1 MNLESTERGFTEQ
14 ELKKY
19 NGERKMPIYIAYNGL
34 VYDVTSSPH
43 WRGGEHRN
51 LHYSGIDLTDEL
63 GKSGDQLLSRNPHFF
78 TPTYFASGAGGAVRR
93 SWGA

>member
-1 MNLESTERGFTEQ
+1 MEIPERIFTEQ

-51 LHYSGIDLTDEL
+51 LHYAGIDLTDEL
-63 GKSGDQLLSRNPHFF
+63 FDSPHGDRVFQKF
-78 TPTYFASGAGGAVRR
+78 TVVGRLQKDE
-93 SWGA
+93 